1 MIICSKGTQEANEIF
16 NKIKRHA
23 TTLNT
28 PMNIYTEIKQT
39 TSMHIKERETQYLV
53 KNDIL
58 DDKKNPNSNPH

>member
-1 MIICSKGTQEANEIF
+1 MS
-16 NKIKRHA
+16 
-23 TTLNT
+23 
-28 PMNIYTEIKQT
+28 IYTEIRQI